1 VACKSPGKRKE
12 SGKGPTSPTPKK
24 ETKMK
29 KLMIAATLLASTVA
43 MADLCDEVLGP
54 AGNGCALYDVQF
66 KFKTLAGKDAR
77 CTAAQ
82 LEAVAQQ
89 AWAAQYLV
97 NGKLPGIAYLDNAT
111 RTFNGILW
119 QCAAACFEGD
129 HPGVAQGAQNAGA
142 INYVLWDKKAA
153 RLVSPAAKYTAPA
166 NGQPASWV
174 GGDPANNEQNRFDI
188 LGRYGKNAT
197 KVAAFWKPTM
207 NADFPGEEIYAAGFG
222 TWNTKLSVIKTVSG
236 NAVAKLIPVVVTTA
250 GDTCNDGSAM
260 PSVLAYMCNDFKGWC
275 CGTCV
280 AYALAPASGTWSIKY
295 NASKSK
301 NGQLSKILPWDA
313 NGLQTYTR
321 Q

>member
-1 VACKSPGKRKE
+1 
-12 SGKGPTSPTPKK
+12 
-24 ETKMK
+24 MK

-82 LEAVAQQ
+82 LQAVSKQ
-89 AWAAQYLV
+89 AWAQPYLV
-97 NGKLPGIAYLDNAT
+97 GTPATLPGIAYLDNAT

-119 QCAAACFEGD
+119 QCAAACFD
-129 HPGVAQGAQNAGA
+129 GAEPANAGNANAGA
-142 INYVLWDKKAA
+142 INYVLWEKKTERA
-153 RLVSPAAKYTAPA
+153 VSPKVVYTAPA
-166 NGQPASWV
+166 NGQPANWA
-174 GGDPANNEQNRFDI
+174 GGTPADNEQRQFNI

-197 KVAAFWKPTM
+197 KVAAFWTPTM
-207 NADFPGEEIYAAGFG
+207 NPAFQGEEIYAAGFG
-222 TWNTKLSVIKTVSG
+222 TWNTKLAVIKSVSG
-236 NAVAKLIPVVVTTA
+236 NAVAKLIPVVVTSG

-275 CGTCV
+275 CGNCAAV
-280 AYALAPASGTWSIKY
+280 AKAPASGTWSLKY

-301 NGQLSKILPWDA
+301 NGQLSKIIPEYA
-313 NGLQTYTR
+313 R

>member
-1 VACKSPGKRKE
+1 
-12 SGKGPTSPTPKK
+12 
-24 ETKMK
+24 MK
-29 KLMIAATLLASTVA
+29 KLMIAATMLASTFA
-43 MADLCDEVLGP
+43 MADLCDEVIG
-54 AGNGCALYDVQF
+54 ATGNSCALYDVQF

-82 LEAVAQQ
+82 LTAVSSQ
-89 AWAAQYLV
+89 AWAQAWLAANNQVAPLV
-97 NGKLPGIAYLDNAT
+97 GIAYLDNAT

-119 QCAAACFEGD
+119 QCATACFEGVT
-129 HPGVAQGAQNAGA
+129 PGVAPGTQNAGA
-142 INYVLWDKKAA
+142 INYVLWDKKAE
-153 RLVSPAAKYTAPA
+153 RLVSPAAVYTAPA
-166 NGQPASWV
+166 NNQPASWV
-174 GGDPANNEQNRFDI
+174 GGGAAANEQNKFEI

-197 KVAAFWKPTM
+197 KVAAYWKPTM
-207 NADFPGEEIYAAGFG
+207 NDAFAGEEIVAAGFG

-236 NAVAKLIPVVVTTA
+236 NAVGKLVPVVITSA

-275 CGTCV
+275 CGNC
-280 AYALAPASGTWSIKY
+280 AAAALAPASGTWSIKY

-301 NGQLSKILPWDA
+301 NGQLSRILPWEA

>member
-1 VACKSPGKRKE
+1 
-12 SGKGPTSPTPKK
+12 
-24 ETKMK
+24 MK

-77 CTAAQ
+77 CTTAQ
-82 LEAVAQQ
+82 LAAVSQQ
-89 AWAAQYLV
+89 AWAQAWLAANNQQAPLV
-97 NGKLPGIAYLDNAT
+97 GIAYLDNAT

-119 QCAAACFEGD
+119 QCAYSCFEGVA
-129 HPGVAQGAQNAGA
+129 PGAAPGAQNAGA

-153 RLVSPAAKYTAPA
+153 RLVSPAAVYTAPA
-166 NGQPASWV
+166 NNQPANWV
-174 GGDPANNEQNRFDI
+174 GGGAAANEQNKFDI

-197 KVAAFWKPTM
+197 KVAAYWKPTM
-207 NADFPGEEIYAAGFG
+207 NDAFAGEEIVAAGFG

-236 NAVAKLIPVVVTTA
+236 NAVAKLVPVVVTSA

-275 CGTCV
+275 CGTC
-280 AYALAPASGTWSIKY
+280 AAATLAPASGTWSIKY

-301 NGQLSKILPWDA
+301 NGQLSKILPWEA
-313 NGLQTYTR
+313 NGLQTYTK

>member
-1 VACKSPGKRKE
+1 
-12 SGKGPTSPTPKK
+12 
-24 ETKMK
+24 MK

-54 AGNGCALYDVQF
+54 ANGCALYDVQF

-82 LEAVAQQ
+82 LEAAAQQ

-119 QCAAACFEGD
+119 QCAYSCFEGVA
-129 HPGVAQGAQNAGA
+129 PGAAPGAQNAGA
-142 INYVLWDKKAA
+142 INYVLWEKKTE
-153 RLVSPAAKYTAPA
+153 RTVSPKVVYTAPA
-166 NGQPASWV
+166 NNQPANWAG
-174 GGDPANNEQNRFDI
+174 GGDAATEQTKFDI

-207 NADFPGEEIYAAGFG
+207 DVAAEEIYAAGFG

-236 NAVAKLIPVVVTTA
+236 NAVAKLVPVVVTSA

-275 CGTCV
+275 CGTC
-280 AYALAPASGTWSIKY
+280 AAATLAPASGTWSIKY

-301 NGQLSKILPWDA
+301 NGQLSKIIPEYA
-313 NGLQTYTR
+313 R

>member
-1 VACKSPGKRKE
+1 
-12 SGKGPTSPTPKK
+12 
-24 ETKMK
+24 MK

-119 QCAAACFEGD
+119 QCAYSCFEGFA
-129 HPGVAQGAQNAGA
+129 PNAGNANAGA

-166 NGQPASWV
+166 GGQPA
-174 GGDPANNEQNRFDI
+174 GGPAGQRC
-188 LGRYGKNAT
+188 
-197 KVAAFWKPTM
+197 
-207 NADFPGEEIYAAGFG
+207 ADLVLLPG
-222 TWNTKLSVIKTVSG
+222 
-236 NAVAKLIPVVVTTA
+236 
-250 GDTCNDGSAM
+250 
-260 PSVLAYMCNDFKGWC
+260 
-275 CGTCV
+275 
-280 AYALAPASGTWSIKY
+280 
-295 NASKSK
+295 
-301 NGQLSKILPWDA
+301 
-313 NGLQTYTR
+313 
-321 Q
+321 